1 MWRSLLFV
9 PMLEERFVAKAADRS
24 ADAVVLDLEASV
36 SQDRK
41 AEARAAFKDIV
52 ARLAPR
58 VTVTVRINPLW
69 TDAIRDLETC
79 AVEGVSALHLA
90 LCRGSE
96 DVRAV
101 DGILSDLERER
112 GLEPGG
118 IRLVPMLESPG
129 AVLAADEIAGAS
141 PRVVAMTLGVEDYA
155 TEMGV
160 AATPGLLRH
169 AAFQVIQAARAK
181 EIAALVVPHS
191 MADFRDLEGLEEAAS
206 FARSIGGTGGYAVH
220 PDQVGVLNRIFSP
233 SADERA
239 WAVRVLGAAE
249 QADLEGS
256 AVFKVDGQM
265 IDLPLITRARNI
277 ARAVDT

>member
-24 ADAVVLDLEASV
+24 TDAVVLDLEASV
-36 SQDRK
+36 SRDRK
-41 AEARAAFKDIV
+41 PEARAAFKDIV

-79 AVEGVSALHLA
+79 AVEGVSAFHLA

-101 DGILSDLERER
+101 DGILTELERER
-112 GLEPGG
+112 GLVSGG

-129 AVLAADEIAGAS
+129 AVMAAAEIASAS

-160 AATPGLLRH
+160 AATPGLLRP

-181 EIAALVVPHS
+181 GIAPLVVPHS

-206 FARSIGGTGGYAVH
+206 FARSVGGTGGYAVH
-220 PDQVGVLNRIFSP
+220 PDQVAVLNRIFSP
-233 SADERA
+233 SAEERA
-239 WAVRVLGAAE
+239 WAVRVLDAAE

-256 AVFKVDGQM
+256 AIFKVDGQM

-277 ARAVDT
+277 ARAADT